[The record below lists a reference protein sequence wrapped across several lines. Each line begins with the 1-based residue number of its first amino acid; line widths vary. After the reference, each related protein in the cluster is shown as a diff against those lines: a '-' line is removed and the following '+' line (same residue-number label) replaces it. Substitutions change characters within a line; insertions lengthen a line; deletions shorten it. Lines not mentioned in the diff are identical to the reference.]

1 MLFCIVTLESK
12 QFNAPYT
19 ALGKAYTFSK
29 QLPIKCMRYL
39 IILHFLLH
47 LFRPNK
53 TIVERKLKTC
63 NQIKTNCFE
72 YCKTFPRLNEVC
84 DNLVWISSY
93 KKALLESTIKHC
105 SGRRAWYNISAMVF
119 SLNVDYIRSN
129 RGMIVTAEAVSI
141 FILSLSGF

>member
-1 MLFCIVTLESK
+1 MVRRDQSLFKIVWKLYYASQGRYVIFLYQTKIVVAVSKCFCIVTLESK

-53 TIVERKLKTC
+53 TIVERKLKTY

-93 KKALLESTIKHC
+93 KKALLESTI
-105 SGRRAWYNISAMVF
+105 
-119 SLNVDYIRSN
+119 
-129 RGMIVTAEAVSI
+129 
-141 FILSLSGF
+141 

>member
-1 MLFCIVTLESK
+1 MLVKVGMLFLQKNVVAVSMLFCIVTLESK

-53 TIVERKLKTC
+53 TIVERELKTYK
-63 NQIKTNCFE
+63 QMKANCLE
-72 YCKTFPRLNEVC
+72 YCKDFPSLNEVC
-84 DNLVWISSY
+84 DNLV
-93 KKALLESTIKHC
+93 
-105 SGRRAWYNISAMVF
+105 
-119 SLNVDYIRSN
+119 
-129 RGMIVTAEAVSI
+129 
-141 FILSLSGF
+141 

>member
-1 MLFCIVTLESK
+1 MLVKVGMFFYEIKTKIVVAVSMLFCIVTLESK

-53 TIVERKLKTC
+53 TIVERKLKTY

-72 YCKTFPRLNEVC
+72 YRKTFPRLNEVC
-84 DNLVWISSY
+84 DNLV
-93 KKALLESTIKHC
+93 
-105 SGRRAWYNISAMVF
+105 
-119 SLNVDYIRSN
+119 
-129 RGMIVTAEAVSI
+129 
-141 FILSLSGF
+141 